1 MNHNQ
6 ILGVS
11 QDAPA
16 SEIQS
21 AFRKAAMEV
30 HPDHSGS
37 PEAAEAFARIK
48 KARDELMKRAQ
59 EAESSH
65 DSATTHQSAAAAV
78 RATTNAAYST
88 TIVNDL
94 FDGMTPEEV
103 AHVQM
108 LDQLVA
114 AQPKKSFF
122 ARRSESAELARHRKK
137 LKTNERSLRG
147 LY

>member
-6 ILGVS
+6 ILGIN
-11 QDAPA
+11 QDA
-16 SEIQS
+16 SSGEIQA

-30 HPDHSGS
+30 HPDHSNS

-48 KARDELMKRAQ
+48 AARDELMKRAQ

-65 DSATTHQSAAAAV
+65 DAASVQQSTASAI
-78 RATTNAAYST
+78 RATTNAAYTSS
-88 TIVNDL
+88 VVDDL
-94 FDGMTPEEV
+94 FDGMTPAEV

-114 AQPKKSFF
+114 MGPKKSFF
-122 ARRSESAELARHRKK
+122 ARRREAAEVARHRKK
-137 LKTNERSLRG
+137 LKTNERRLRG

>member
-6 ILGVS
+6 VLGVS
-11 QDAPA
+11 SGA
-16 SEIQS
+16 SSGEIQA

-30 HPDHSGS
+30 HPDHSNS

-48 KARDELMKRAQ
+48 AARDELMKRAHDT
-59 EAESSH
+59 EASH
-65 DSATTHQSAAAAV
+65 DAASVQQSTASAV
-78 RATTNAAYST
+78 RATTNAAYAT
-88 TIVNDL
+88 AVTDDL

-108 LDQLVA
+108 LDQLVV

-122 ARRSESAELARHRKK
+122 ARRRESAEVAKHRKK
-137 LKTNERSLRG
+137 LKTNERRLRG